1 MTQEAQE
8 HTDQPPSQPQGAND
22 AITRTAESLRS
33 NLPQYLLLGKA
44 RPPGQARAY
53 EPAGDVSLSELRA
66 AAHDKAVADIARERF
81 GFPTERHRHL
91 KTYTNVPKRSM
102 GIAMDDERVAYPDIV
117 VVQDPENFAKILGE
131 VETAETVNEQTARHR
146 WRPFAELG
154 PLYLYV
160 PVGYADEAQRL
171 ARRWGAE
178 VVGIRTWRY
187 AVGLEAIEISDHFTV
202 PSGPEE
208 MLPKILRPGAH

>member
-8 HTDQPPSQPQGAND
+8 QTDQPPSQPQRAND
-22 AITRTAESLRS
+22 AISRTAESLRS

-53 EPAGDVSLSELRA
+53 DPATTSLSELRA

-81 GFPTERHRHL
+81 GFPTERHRYL
-91 KTYTNVPKRSM
+91 KTYTNVPKRTM
-102 GIAMDDERVAYPDIV
+102 GVAMGDERVAYPDIV

-131 VETAETVNEQTARHR
+131 VETAETVNEQTARNR
-146 WRPFAELG
+146 WRPFAELA

-187 AVGLEAIEISDHFTV
+187 AVGMEEIEISEHFTV